1 MGPMSV
7 QAIRHLMNLLS
18 QDPDQFTAD
27 SFYEVILNAKVHVPI
42 EGDGP
47 SWVSGPGGQRAL
59 PVFLDRQTLL
69 AWGGPAADER
79 LFSMPQAAAMAAHV
93 KDAWLAVDFGSPLN
107 QPIARAGVEALA
119 NKSYPGAERYAE
131 QWALVNHLVAVLRQ
145 GRRLDQALRERA
157 QQLKFYTLGEV
168 SGATNPSPGQVRVFE
183 SQSLS
188 ILSVRGPNQQ
198 SYLPAWPSPGGSF
211 EYQPTATNRL
221 VVPLATIIRGALSL
235 ERGLVLGLPSPY
247 ANIPF
252 PQLAALW
259 GED

>member
-157 QQLKFYTLGEV
+157 QQLRFYTLGEV
-168 SGATNPSPGQVRVFE
+168 RGATNPSPGQAQVFE
-183 SQSLS
+183 SQGLS
-188 ILSVRGPNQQ
+188 ILSVQGPNQQ